1 MNPVRLPSFLFHLML
16 SIALAGATLYTRPV
30 LAGVVSTEDV
40 AASAKAADARAQLQA
55 LVKRPELAKE
65 LQLLGIAPQEAA
77 GRVAAM
83 TDAEVFSL
91 AGKLGAVPAGG
102 AMTNTELL
110 IVILLIVLVALAL

>member
-1 MNPVRLPSFLFHLML
+1 MNPVRLPNFLFHVLL
-16 SIALAGATLYTRPV
+16 SVALAGATLFARPV
-30 LAGVVSTEDV
+30 LAGVIGTEAL
-40 AASAKAADARAQLQA
+40 AASAKAADARAQLQT

-83 TDAEVFSL
+83 NDAEVLSL
-91 AGKLGAVPAGG
+91 SGKLGALPAGG

-110 IVILLIVLVALAL
+110 IVILLIILVALVL